1 MEEVS
6 DSTDEKIRY
15 AVIYWLATKYL
26 NQEKYEKASYYLG
39 QLPDLQIDKTLLQ
52 TRIMLYEKDRD
63 SAAIFLEGNLLS
75 QK

>member
-15 AVIYWLATKYL
+15 AVIYWLAAKHL
-26 NQEKYEKASYYLG
+26 NQEKYEKASCYLG
-39 QLPDLQIDKTLLQ
+39 QLPDFQIDKTLLQ
-52 TRIMLYEKDRD
+52 TRIMLHEKDRD